1 MGRSSAGAA
10 VATAGTAA
18 RAARITPAVAKGRPS
33 KNPPALPPR
42 FLPSVVWERLRA
54 IIKQVA
60 AALNRS
66 KVLLPGSAP
75 GRPRHRPGAY
85 YRTMEGRP
93 VFPLKTKGS
102 AGRRLLVSTVPVYL
116 LAVQTIQGATSE
128 IGRAASRERVC
139 T

>member
-1 MGRSSAGAA
+1 MRISDWSSD
-10 VATAGTAA
+10 VCSSDLTAA

-66 KVLLPGSAP
+66 KVLLPGDRKS
-75 GRPRHRPGAY
+75 
-85 YRTMEGRP
+85 
-93 VFPLKTKGS
+93 VGS
-102 AGRRLLVSTVPVYL
+102 GKSVSVRVDQGGRRIIKKKT
-116 LAVQTIQGATSE
+116 T
-128 IGRAASRERVC
+128 C
-139 T
+139 N